1 MQSITDCT
9 YFKQKSNQ
17 HYLVRVISDS
27 IHLYVNGEIEE
38 ISIDPMTINN
48 MQVFD
53 YNGCLSDFKINE
65 KPFNTYSPTFYG
77 NEYSVSHCP
86 V

>member
-1 MQSITDCT
+1 
-9 YFKQKSNQ
+9 
-17 HYLVRVISDS
+17 
-27 IHLYVNGEIEE
+27 
-38 ISIDPMTINN
+38 MTINN